1 MFKHI
6 YLFIFIICS
15 FLFGQNDYEKWLKEQ
30 EAELIEMASKEN
42 EYLES
47 VTAEFEGYVSQQE
60 EYYKIFKDAV
70 EKKWDSFRY
79 SSNKTY
85 VEYDENINSRGS
97 VDFEKG
103 KIEIEVLV
111 DDNPSKTNKV
121 KDSEAISKLKEKLS
135 QVITKDTFDKQILLK
150 DQLKNKS
157 GQYVNKNNISNFTQE
172 KVKKQSLK
180 IKKIKSKDGKK
191 RLKYSLKVNMLPSHL
206 DKRVER
212 YKDEIFKQSERFGI
226 DPAIVFAII
235 HTESSFNPKARSHI
249 PAYGLM
255 QLVPKSGGRDA
266 YNYIYKKDKLLTGT
280 YLYEPSNNIELGCA
294 YIKKL
299 KDVYFK
305 NIINDVSSDY
315 CTISAYNTGP
325 GNVAKAISGAMF
337 LKPSVSIVN
346 KKTSQELFQILLD
359 RLPFQETKNYLK
371 KVNSRVKYYRD
382 ANAKPHSQ
390 ENLDQQELQ
399 YLYKNLPEWQARVYP
414 NIIFEG
420 ETFKIIT
427 KQSTVPHCE
436 LYDDGTH
443 GDDIAGDGLFSK
455 SGVSTSD
462 LVDFNTRPTFTD
474 KVTKFKF
481 SNTELLVIN
490 SELRGTVQYE
500 DYGDGLFGTKYALFY
515 SLGDEY
521 NYVYKGRNLELHNPK
536 NSIAGMRVLLE
547 FGDVFDHLVFVP
559 DKYYGGAGYF
569 RVRDDV
575 QGIMTYGD
583 PRCGT
588 GMWTGNWNNPNDYKY
603 ENVDFGC
610 PDKFLGGNDYP
621 RLKGNIWNGSPEM
634 NGLNHEFGHWMG
646 IGPSKADFPGK
657 GLSWNSQDRMHINST
672 STVSN
677 VMTGPLWDPKKG
689 WPNSVRVKDENGIWN
704 EVQIESNNDG
714 TFTMVPRNPRK
725 HERYDDILLY
735 MMGFKSPEVAN
746 KRYYTFDEKGMSLN
760 DCFYQDDSKG
770 DPYNAS
776 AGEAGLY
783 CYDDIIDQSEYGNIV
798 EFGVQEM
805 IDMFGPRIPS
815 YEDAPK
821 HLNVGVIILTKNKP
835 KETELIWYNLKYEW
849 WSTKNEWDLEYGGT
863 WPFVTK
869 GLATIST
876 GIPK

>member
-6 YLFIFIICS
+6 YLFVFIMGS

-47 VTAEFEGYVSQQE
+47 VTAEFEGYVNQQE

-85 VEYDENINSRGS
+85 VEYDENLNSRGS

-121 KDSEAISKLKEKLS
+121 KDSEAISKLKGKLS

-180 IKKIKSKDGKK
+180 VKTIKSKDGKK

-266 YNYIYKKDKLLTGT
+266 YNYIYKKDKLLTGA

-346 KKTSQELFQILLD
+346 KKTSQELFQILLN
-359 RLPFQETKNYLK
+359 RLPYQETKNYLK

-390 ENLDQQELQ
+390 ENLDQQE
-399 YLYKNLPEWQARVYP
+399 
-414 NIIFEG
+414 
-420 ETFKIIT
+420 
-427 KQSTVPHCE
+427 
-436 LYDDGTH
+436 
-443 GDDIAGDGLFSK
+443 
-455 SGVSTSD
+455 
-462 LVDFNTRPTFTD
+462 
-474 KVTKFKF
+474 
-481 SNTELLVIN
+481 
-490 SELRGTVQYE
+490 
-500 DYGDGLFGTKYALFY
+500 
-515 SLGDEY
+515 
-521 NYVYKGRNLELHNPK
+521 
-536 NSIAGMRVLLE
+536 
-547 FGDVFDHLVFVP
+547 
-559 DKYYGGAGYF
+559 
-569 RVRDDV
+569 
-575 QGIMTYGD
+575 
-583 PRCGT
+583 
-588 GMWTGNWNNPNDYKY
+588 
-603 ENVDFGC
+603 
-610 PDKFLGGNDYP
+610 
-621 RLKGNIWNGSPEM
+621 
-634 NGLNHEFGHWMG
+634 
-646 IGPSKADFPGK
+646 
-657 GLSWNSQDRMHINST
+657 
-672 STVSN
+672 
-677 VMTGPLWDPKKG
+677 
-689 WPNSVRVKDENGIWN
+689 
-704 EVQIESNNDG
+704 
-714 TFTMVPRNPRK
+714 
-725 HERYDDILLY
+725 
-735 MMGFKSPEVAN
+735 
-746 KRYYTFDEKGMSLN
+746 
-760 DCFYQDDSKG
+760 
-770 DPYNAS
+770 
-776 AGEAGLY
+776 
-783 CYDDIIDQSEYGNIV
+783 
-798 EFGVQEM
+798 
-805 IDMFGPRIPS
+805 
-815 YEDAPK
+815 
-821 HLNVGVIILTKNKP
+821 
-835 KETELIWYNLKYEW
+835 
-849 WSTKNEWDLEYGGT
+849 
-863 WPFVTK
+863 
-869 GLATIST
+869 
-876 GIPK
+876 